1 MSGWIGRRST
11 EYAWLD
17 LNLNM
22 FLLMLETL
30 CKYKYIF
37 WSGWVL
43 SFKHE
48 TQSTDKTQQ
57 WKNTSKD
64 WRMAAVCPW
73 GWRSPLYSCTCCKR
87 SCRTDFVKREVHTIV
102 NNLNQ
107 RCPEKAANWASTPW
121 SMNRSAKMGQESGT
135 GARPGTWGRRS
146 TRRKGAYIRQKFLSI
161 LAGFQYM
168 HVILFFRV

>member
-1 MSGWIGRRST
+1 MD
-11 EYAWLD
+11 YHKA
-17 LNLNM
+17 
-22 FLLMLETL
+22 
-30 CKYKYIF
+30 
-37 WSGWVL
+37 
-43 SFKHE
+43 
-48 TQSTDKTQQ
+48 

-135 GARPGTWGRRS
+135 GERPGTWGRRS
-146 TRRKGAYIRQKFLSI
+146 TRRKGAYIWQKFLSI
-161 LAGFQYM
+161 LAGFQYIR
-168 HVILFFRV
+168 VISFFRVIISMGSISDAECRCRVVIMMSNNNFWKTKCKNCAFVVM